1 MMNNVKTVLVVE
13 DEEAVRA
20 LITETIR
27 DDSRYRL
34 LEAKNGK
41 EALDI
46 ARKEIPD
53 VVILDVIM
61 PIYDGFE
68 VCRQIKSDPK
78 TQKAI
83 VLMLSALAQ
92 ESNKEMGR
100 QAGADDYLI
109 KPFSP
114 TALIR
119 ILDSVLGQ

>member
-78 TQKAI
+78 TQKAT
-83 VLMLSALAQ
+83 VLMLSALGQ